1 MNSQDNRIIY
11 NWRNWFSDVQMIG
24 KHFLLYS
31 GAVRDVKRH
40 YTICNVMIP
49 DNYNEL
55 IHLTEQIIKGEQV
68 NCNTRLFGD
77 MDQSSICVTVKNYKA
92 PNGVS
97 TQLFEA
103 TVEEDLQNFH
113 NMQTA
118 TMQTERGLLDVHDA
132 VDWSSK
138 VPRPVSKSED
148 VFFVK
153 GPMGKGLQIEERGI
167 HIAFCAGTG
176 VLVYLDL
183 VGHLI
188 LRNSLPFIKHNSAYS
203 KISPAGSMQ
212 LPSNFSDYQRPKEST
227 LGGSGDKKCNDKDEF
242 PEEAYSV
249 LSDHFQFHLYVSF

>member
-1 MNSQDNRIIY
+1 
-11 NWRNWFSDVQMIG
+11 
-24 KHFLLYS
+24 
-31 GAVRDVKRH
+31 
-40 YTICNVMIP
+40 MIP

-55 IHLTEQIIKGEQV
+55 IELTKQIIKGECV

-77 MDQSSICVTVKNYKA
+77 LDQSSICVTVKNYKA

-97 TQLFEA
+97 TQLFAA
-103 TVEEDLQNFH
+103 TTEEDMP
-113 NMQTA
+113 NMQAIPTA
-118 TMQTERGLLDVHDA
+118 QSERGLLDNPDA
-132 VDWSSK
+132 EDWSPIKASPQK
-138 VPRPVSKSED
+138 TVARSED

-188 LRNSLPFIKHNSAYS
+188 LRNSLPFIKHNSANER
-203 KISPAGSMQ
+203 ILSPTGSMR
-212 LPSNFSDYQRPKEST
+212 LPSNFSDYQRPKTSNG
-227 LGGSGDKKCNDKDEF
+227 GGSGEKKNKDDEEF

-249 LSDHFQFHLYVSF
+249 LTDHFQFHLYVSF